1 MERTIKILG
10 KGKIAVKPDMIRFN
24 IVSTGLCKEYEDT
37 VKKSTEDIRILK
49 ESIEKAGL
57 DSKSLKT
64 VHFDI
69 NSEYENY
76 SDKDNNYKRRFIGYK
91 YTHNL
96 YIQFPNDNEL
106 LGKVLY
112 QFAHNSVNVEFS
124 IRHTIK
130 DGESIKNEL
139 LGKAIEDSKIKAET
153 LTKAAGVSLGDILT
167 IDYSW
172 SEMEIYSE
180 PVNKMLMSKSLAT
193 EDSYTID
200 IEADDIE
207 VQDTV
212 TIVWQ
217 IKGMSK
223 MI

>member
-1 MERTIKILG
+1 MQREYKSKKSALRSFIGCMLWVGSDENKAVEAVARGYEMKHRPIRRNKRRNCMERTIKILG

-112 QFAHNSVNVEFS
+112 QFANNSVKPRASRSWGFLLWAQNIFLPINFH
-124 IRHTIK
+124 IR
-130 DGESIKNEL
+130 
-139 LGKAIEDSKIKAET
+139 
-153 LTKAAGVSLGDILT
+153 
-167 IDYSW
+167 
-172 SEMEIYSE
+172 
-180 PVNKMLMSKSLAT
+180 
-193 EDSYTID
+193 
-200 IEADDIE
+200 
-207 VQDTV
+207 
-212 TIVWQ
+212 
-217 IKGMSK
+217 
-223 MI
+223 